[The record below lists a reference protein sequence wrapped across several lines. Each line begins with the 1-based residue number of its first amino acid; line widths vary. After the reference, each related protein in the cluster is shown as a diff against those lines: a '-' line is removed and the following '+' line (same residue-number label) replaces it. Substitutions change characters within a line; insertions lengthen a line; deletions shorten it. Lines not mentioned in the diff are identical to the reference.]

1 MADKDKNGFLDF
13 VEIQE
18 LHKKFLSNYGIKK
31 LYKFCKQQYKGRD
44 LQKIGFTKSEG
55 AELFNRFYK
64 IRNGKL
70 SSFNYLKVTFSNNQ
84 TKAFIAKYYFL

>member
-1 MADKDKNGFLDF
+1 MADEDKNGLLDF
-13 VEIQE
+13 DEIQE
-18 LHKKFLSNYGIKK
+18 LHKKFLNNYGIKK
-31 LYKFCKQQYKGRD
+31 LYRLCKQQYKGRD

-70 SSFNYLKVTFSNNQ
+70 TSFDYLGVFE
-84 TKAFIAKYYFL
+84 I